1 MQMGHIIVL
10 GYGDVGKR
18 IAEVLGENDIP
29 FVIVDSK
36 EDLFQRPDF
45 EYIVGNGTE
54 EEVLKNAGIENASTV
69 IICLNQDTDVI
80 FATLISRGL
89 NPESTI
95 FSRANSVES
104 IDKIYKAGADY
115 VASLSIVAGQMLAK
129 ITSVCYG
136 NGGYCPIEDIML
148 YEGTE
153 IESLVVGKN
162 MAGKTIGELD
172 LYSTIGCR
180 VIGYMQ
186 GDTKKIEELDDVVL
200 EKGDVISVV
209 GTREDIAHFKEK
221 YKDVKDK

>member
-18 IAEVLGENDIP
+18 IAEVLDENDIP

-36 EDLFQRPDF
+36 EDLFLKPDF

-69 IICLNQDTDVI
+69 IICLNHDTDVI

-115 VASLSIVAGQMLAK
+115 VASLS
-129 ITSVCYG
+129 
-136 NGGYCPIEDIML
+136 
-148 YEGTE
+148 
-153 IESLVVGKN
+153 
-162 MAGKTIGELD
+162 
-172 LYSTIGCR
+172 
-180 VIGYMQ
+180 
-186 GDTKKIEELDDVVL
+186 
-200 EKGDVISVV
+200 
-209 GTREDIAHFKEK
+209 
-221 YKDVKDK
+221 

>member
-1 MQMGHIIVL
+1 MQIGHIIIL

-18 IAEVLGENDIP
+18 IAEVLDENDIP
-29 FVIVDSK
+29 FVIVDSN
-36 EDLFQRPDF
+36 EDLFLKPDF

-69 IICLNQDTDVI
+69 IICLNKDTDVI

-104 IDKIYKAGADY
+104 IDKIYRAGADY

-136 NGGYCPIEDIML
+136 TEGYCTIEDIML

-153 IESLVVGKN
+153 IENHVVDKN
-162 MAGKTIGELD
+162 IRGKTIGELD
-172 LYSTIGCR
+172 LYGTIGCR

-186 GDTKKIEELDDVVL
+186 GNTKKIDELDDIVL
-200 EKGDVISVV
+200 EQGDVISVV
-209 GTREDIAHFKEK
+209 GTREDVARFKEK
-221 YKDVKDK
+221 YKDLKDK

>member
-18 IAEVLGENDIP
+18 IAEVLDENDIP

-36 EDLFQRPDF
+36 EDLFLRPDF

-69 IICLNQDTDVI
+69 IICLNHDTDVI

-129 ITSVCYG
+129 ITSVFYG
-136 NGGYCPIEDIML
+136 GGGYCPIEDIML
-148 YEGTE
+148 YEGIE
-153 IESLVVGKN
+153 IERHVVGKS
-162 MAGKTIGELD
+162 MGRKTIGELD

-209 GTREDIAHFKEK
+209 GTREDIARFKER